1 MNFTA
6 VALGSNKHDLSP
18 HICFEETVKFAE
30 KILECYKKTLVATGL
45 SQDFRNP
52 DQMSAEQEELK
63 WILEPQ

>member
-6 VALGSNKHDLSP
+6 LALGSNKHDLSP
-18 HICFEETVKFAE
+18 HTRGNRMKLVE
-30 KILECYKKTLVATGL
+30 KLLGCYQQTLVATGL

-52 DQMSAEQEELK
+52 GQVSAEQEGLK